1 MMDWRDQLQDIKDKL
16 SLLEPTNKKQA
27 VNPDASASATKVQ
40 STVARQ
46 TAHVQN
52 TAQRTPGKR
61 GAPQQKKTP
70 DSARKNTDRSSGR
83 NAKSKAVLK
92 YENRVQKLR
101 SKYKA
106 PEYHLISDLHKSNS
120 DKSSIQVMPK
130 TLDNNTV
137 HATPDVE
144 PFTPEQYQQ
153 SDFITS
159 LLSKSAQTLKFEVP
173 LDIDAATKK
182 QLVIGLDFGT
192 AFTKVVVGDVTYAYA
207 VPFDEHGYLL
217 PSQLHID
224 KHGNCSTNKDN
235 CVETIS
241 DLKLPIILSQVFNA
255 QLYAVITFLA
265 LVMSRCRAWVNNS
278 QVFGRQPI
286 RWLLNAGL
294 PAASYDDVK
303 LTDLYKKLMQTAW
316 SLSYS
321 NSINLNVAQQLWHA
335 DLVSLVPKGIYL
347 PVSHFALFPE
357 FIAQIVGYV
366 QSPSRRKF
374 SHLLVD
380 VGAGT
385 LDVAFFTVRYE
396 DGEWVFYTY
405 GQRVQPLGVEMLYRH
420 RLMMLGSDAKL
431 DNAALPSSAKFMY
444 RFSLSRKK
452 LNKIDDAFMNSVSRC
467 IFDTL
472 KDSDQNYLGGAVGPF
487 AEKIT
492 TFLCGGGASISNYSE
507 VFKFTPDRYPL
518 EMYKLPVPS
527 RLMTKGIGTNLYH
540 RLSVAYGLS
549 YDAFNIG
556 QVRKQQRD
564 LPGQKMSDG
573 LQNASDYILNG
584 DAT

>member
-1 MMDWRDQLQDIKDKL
+1 M
-16 SLLEPTNKKQA
+16 
-27 VNPDASASATKVQ
+27 
-40 STVARQ
+40 
-46 TAHVQN
+46 
-52 TAQRTPGKR
+52 
-61 GAPQQKKTP
+61 
-70 DSARKNTDRSSGR
+70 
-83 NAKSKAVLK
+83 
-92 YENRVQKLR
+92 
-101 SKYKA
+101 
-106 PEYHLISDLHKSNS
+106 
-120 DKSSIQVMPK
+120 
-130 TLDNNTV
+130 
-137 HATPDVE
+137 
-144 PFTPEQYQQ
+144 
-153 SDFITS
+153 
-159 LLSKSAQTLKFEVP
+159 
-173 LDIDAATKK
+173 
-182 QLVIGLDFGT
+182 
-192 AFTKVVVGDVTYAYA
+192 
-207 VPFDEHGYLL
+207 

-224 KHGNCSTNKDN
+224 KYGNCSTSKDD

-241 DLKLPIILSQVFNA
+241 DLKLPIILSQISNA

-265 LVMSRCRAWVNNS
+265 LVMSRCRTWVNTS

-303 LTDLYKKLMQTAW
+303 LTALYQKLMQTAW

-335 DLVSLVPKGIYL
+335 DLVSLVPNGIYL

-385 LDVAFFTVRYE
+385 LDVAFFTVKYE

-405 GQRVQPLGVEMLYRH
+405 GQQVKPLGVEMLYRH
-420 RLMMLGSDAKL
+420 RLMTLGSDAKL
-431 DNAALPSSAKFMY
+431 DNAALPSNAEFMY

-452 LNKIDDAFMNSVSRC
+452 LNKIDDAFMNSVARC
-467 IFDTL
+467 IFDTVQ
-472 KDSDQNYLGGAVGPF
+472 DSDQNYLGGAVGPF

-492 TFLCGGGASISNYSE
+492 TFLCGGGAAISNYAE
-507 VFKFTPDRYPL
+507 VFKLTPDRYPL

-527 RLMTKGIGTNLYH
+527 RLMTKGVDVNLYH

-549 YDAFNIG
+549 YDSFNIG
-556 QVRKQQRD
+556 QVLKQQRD
-564 LPGQKMSDG
+564 NPEKRIESDSYNPSG
-573 LQNASDYILNG
+573 YILNE
-584 DAT
+584 